1 MLKRDNYRKELLT
14 MENYIMRIEERTGKS
29 AKELVGMT
37 DRPDYFDI
45 TSFDEIK
52 KIAEGGL
59 CVTKVSDLPTEMQDI
74 TDSHASVS
82 FGSFVEYFIEY
93 IKYLAKAGKD
103 VPFTAADLSS
113 MNYSYKDGTIP
124 FSVDTVKMLYGLYT
138 YDSASNKELSDHI
151 HDFEYIE
158 ENRDLLANGWATLD
172 ELMD

>member
-1 MLKRDNYRKELLT
+1 MDNYK
-14 MENYIMRIEERTGKS
+14 MRIEERTGKT

-52 KIAEGGL
+52 NIANGGL
-59 CVTKVSDLPTEMQDI
+59 CVTKVSDLPKEMQGV
-74 TDSHASVS
+74 TDSHAGVS

-103 VPFTAADLSS
+103 VPFTAAGLSS

-138 YDSASNKELSDHI
+138 YDKSANKELSDHI
-151 HDFEYIE
+151 HDFKYIE
-158 ENRDLLANGWATLD
+158 GNRDLLVNGWATLD

>member
-1 MLKRDNYRKELLT
+1 MDNYK
-14 MENYIMRIEERTGKS
+14 MRIEERTGKT
-29 AKELVGMT
+29 AKELVGML
-37 DRPDYFDI
+37 DKPEYFDI

-74 TDSHASVS
+74 TDSHAGVS

-93 IKYLAKAGKD
+93 IKYLSKIGGD
-103 VPFTAADLSS
+103 VPFTSSDLACMS
-113 MNYSYKDGTIP
+113 YSYKNGTIP
-124 FSVDTVKMLYGLYT
+124 FSIDTVKMLYGLYT
-138 YDSASNKELSDHI
+138 YDESANKELSDHI
-151 HDFEYIE
+151 HDFKYIE